1 MVRALERRQRSRV
14 LRLPV
19 RQPTSPTRSGTTR
32 ALASHHVHRRGST
45 LTTTFRS
52 LGILPETAEAL
63 EAVGITTPF
72 PIQEM
77 TLPVALS
84 GKDVIGQ
91 AKTGTGK
98 TLGFGLPLLE
108 RVTVPADV
116 EAGRAA
122 PEALTDA
129 PQALVV
135 VPTRELCQQVTNDLL
150 TAGKVRN
157 VRVLAIYGGRA
168 YEPQVEALKKGVD
181 VIVGT
186 PGRLLDLAGQKKLSL
201 KHIKGLVLDEADE
214 MLDLGFLPDVEKIIN
229 MLPAR
234 RQTMLFSATMPGA
247 VIGLAR
253 RYMSQPTHISATSP
267 DDAGATVANTKQ
279 FVYRAHNMDKPEMV
293 ARILQA
299 DGRGLAMVFCRTKR
313 TAADLADQL
322 KQRGFASGAVHGDLG
337 QGAREQA
344 LRAFRNGKVDV
355 LVCTDVAA
363 RGIDV
368 EGVTHVINY
377 QSPEEEKTYLHRIGR
392 TGRAGAK
399 GTAITLVDW
408 DDIPRWQLIN
418 KALDLG
424 FSDPAETY
432 STSPHLYT
440 DLGIPEGT
448 KGVLPRSERTRA
460 GLDAEE
466 VEDLG
471 ETGGRGGRGRGDRGD
486 RGGRGGRDDA
496 RSADRERDRSS
507 RTTPRRRRRM
517 RGGAP
522 VDAETSAAPAVEA
535 VTGAADSAADTGTDA
550 AQGPRTLRRRRRTR
564 NGEPSRRPET
574 AATLDAPVAQAAEA
588 TALAPSEAA
597 VVEPAEVAEA
607 VEAPAKPRRR
617 RTRKSAEAPA
627 VPLETAPAATEATV
641 VETPAAVEAVAAVE
655 APAAEAPAEKPR
667 RRTRKATAAEATLDT
682 AEGATEPASEPAETK
697 LRRRTR
703 KAAVADTET
712 AQAPEEAA
720 AEAETKPRRTRKTAA
735 AKAEAAADTAEATEA
750 KPKTRRTRK
759 AAEPAAQAPEEAAAE
774 AETKPR
780 RTRKTAAAKAEAAAD
795 TAEATEAKP
804 KTRRTRKAAE
814 PAAQA
819 PEEAAA
825 EAETKPRRTRKTA
838 AAKAEAAADT
848 AEATEAKPKTRR
860 TRKTAAPA
868 VQPAEAAAEI
878 PAQASQEPEAA
889 PRRRTRKAVAAVEA
903 PAAAADT
910 AEAKPKARRTRK
922 TAAAAAEAG
931 ES

>member
-1 MVRALERRQRSRV
+1 
-14 LRLPV
+14 
-19 RQPTSPTRSGTTR
+19 
-32 ALASHHVHRRGST
+32 
-45 LTTTFRS
+45 
-52 LGILPETAEAL
+52 
-63 EAVGITTPF
+63 
-72 PIQEM
+72 M

-181 VIVGT
+181 VVVGT

-201 KHIKGLVLDEADE
+201 KHIKSLVLDEADE

-432 STSPHLYT
+432 STSPHFYT

-466 VEDLG
+466 LEDLG
-471 ETGGRGGRGRGDRGD
+471 EPGGRGGRGRGDRGD

-496 RSADRERDRSS
+496 RSGDRERDR
-507 RTTPRRRRRM
+507 TPRRRRRM

-522 VDAETSAAPAVEA
+522 VDAETSAAPVAEA
-535 VTGAADSAADTGTDA
+535 VTGGTDGAADAGTDA

-564 NGEPSRRPET
+564 NGEPSRRQET
-574 AATLDAPVAQAAEA
+574 RATLDTGTPAAQTAEDA
-588 TALAPSEAA
+588 ALAPSEAP
-597 VVEPAEVAEA
+597 VVETAEA
-607 VEAPAKPRRR
+607 TEVVEAPAKPRRR
-617 RTRKSAEAPA
+617 RTRKSAEAAPA
-627 VPLETAPAATEATV
+627 TPLESAPTAAEATV
-641 VETPAAVEAVAAVE
+641 VETPAAAAAPTVVES
-655 APAAEAPAEKPR
+655 PAAEQPTEAPAEKPR
-667 RRTRKATAAEATLDT
+667 RRTRKATAAEAALDT
-682 AEGATEPASEPAETK
+682 AEAATTPASDPAESK
-697 LRRRTR
+697 PRRRTR
-703 KAAVADTET
+703 KAVAADAGAV
-712 AQAPEEAA
+712 QAPEEAA
-720 AEAETKPRRTRKTAA
+720 AEAKPRRTRKTAA
-735 AKAEAAADTAEATEA
+735 AKAEAAADTAEATDAKPKTRRTRRATATEPTEVTEAAADIPAQPTQAPEEAAAEAKPRRTRKTAAAKAEAAADTVEATEA

-759 AAEPAAQAPEEAAAE
+759 AAEPAVQAPEEAA

-795 TAEATEAKP
+795 TVEGAEAKP
-804 KTRRTRKAAE
+804 KA
-814 PAAQA
+814 
-819 PEEAAA
+819 
-825 EAETKPRRTRKTA
+825 RRTRKTA
-838 AAKAEAAADT
+838 AA
-848 AEATEAKPKTRR
+848 P
-860 TRKTAAPA
+860 
-868 VQPAEAAAEI
+868 EAAAEI

-889 PRRRTRKAVAAVEA
+889 PRRRTRKAAATVEA
-903 PAAAADT
+903 TAATADP

-922 TAAAAAEAG
+922 TAAAATQPAEGG